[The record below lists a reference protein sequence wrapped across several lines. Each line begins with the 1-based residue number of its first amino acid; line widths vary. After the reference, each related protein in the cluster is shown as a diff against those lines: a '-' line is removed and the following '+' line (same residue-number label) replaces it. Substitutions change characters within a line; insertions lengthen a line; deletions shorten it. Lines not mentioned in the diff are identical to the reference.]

1 MKQQKSWIRYRHRVV
16 RSVAGALLAPYVRR
30 VCGVKADRF
39 EEQGTRPYLIL
50 MNHQTPFDQFF
61 VCMSFSGPV
70 YFLATEDIFSK
81 GFLSKLLR
89 WAAAPIPI
97 LKSTGDL
104 VAVRNCV
111 RVAREG
117 GTVALAPEG
126 NRTYSGKT
134 EYMNPAV
141 ATLARM
147 MKLPVALYRIEGGY
161 GVQPRWSDRVRRGS
175 MRAYVSRV
183 IEPEDVAAMS
193 DAELFSV
200 IRDGLNVNEGRD
212 TGLYESDRRA
222 EFLERAVY
230 VCPFCGL
237 SPFRSAGNEV
247 ECLTCRRRVEYGA
260 DKRLRGVGFTFP
272 FTWMTEWYDYQCDFV
287 RRLDLTEFTEKPLFR
302 DPAAMYEVVVFKR
315 KNLLRRRAELSLYG
329 DRVAVSGGGE
339 DLVLPFSEVTAAA
352 ALGRNRLNLYH
363 GGRAYQFRGG
373 KGFNALKYVN
383 IYYRFR
389 NAAGGDENGEFLG
402 L

>member
-1 MKQQKSWIRYRHRVV
+1 MKKRKQWLKYRHRVV
-16 RSVAGALLAPYVRR
+16 RGIGCALLAPYAKRVYGVR
-30 VCGVKADRF
+30 AERF
-39 EEQGTRPYLIL
+39 AQQGDRPYLIL

-61 VCMSFSGPV
+61 VCMSFRGPV

-81 GFLSKLLR
+81 GVLSKLLR

-117 GTVALAPEG
+117 GTVAVAPEG

-134 EYMNPAV
+134 EYMNPSIAV
-141 ATLARM
+141 LARM

-161 GVQPRWSDRVRRGS
+161 GVQPRWSDCVRRGS

-183 IEPEDVAAMS
+183 IEPEEIAAMS
-193 DAELFSV
+193 DAELFSA
-200 IRDGLNVNEGRD
+200 IRDGLNVDEGRD
-212 TGLYESDRRA
+212 TGRYESDRRA
-222 EFLERAVY
+222 EYLERAVY

-237 SPFRSAGNEV
+237 SEFRSRGNEI
-247 ECLTCRRRVEYGA
+247 ECRTCRRRMEYGA
-260 DKRLRGVGFTFP
+260 DKRIRGIGFSFP
-272 FTWMTEWYDYQCDFV
+272 FSWMTEWYDYQCDFV
-287 RRLDLTEFTEKPLFR
+287 RGLDLSEYTEKPLFR
-302 DPAAMYEVVVFKR
+302 DAAAVYEVVVYKR
-315 KNLLRRRAELSLYG
+315 KNLLRRQAELSLFG
-329 DRVAVSGGGE
+329 DRVVVSGGGE
-339 DLVLPFSEVTAAA
+339 DLVLPFSEVSAAA
-352 ALGRNRLNLYH
+352 VLGRNRLNLYH

-373 KGFNALKYVN
+373 REFNALKYVN
-383 IYYRFR
+383 LYYHFR
-389 NAAGGDENGEFLG
+389 NAAGGSENGEFLG

>member
-1 MKQQKSWIRYRHRVV
+1 M
-16 RSVAGALLAPYVRR
+16 
-30 VCGVKADRF
+30 
-39 EEQGTRPYLIL
+39 
-50 MNHQTPFDQFF
+50 
-61 VCMSFSGPV
+61 
-70 YFLATEDIFSK
+70 
-81 GFLSKLLR
+81 
-89 WAAAPIPI
+89 
-97 LKSTGDL
+97 
-104 VAVRNCV
+104 
-111 RVAREG
+111 
-117 GTVALAPEG
+117 
-126 NRTYSGKT
+126 
-134 EYMNPAV
+134 
-141 ATLARM
+141 
-147 MKLPVALYRIEGGY
+147 
-161 GVQPRWSDRVRRGS
+161 
-175 MRAYVSRV
+175 
-183 IEPEDVAAMS
+183 
-193 DAELFSV
+193 
-200 IRDGLNVNEGRD
+200 NEGRD